1 VENYDSL
8 VCWNVDGGISGDDGV
23 WANLGY
29 KIEIIR
35 KAGGVPATGA
45 PMPKLVFDYE

>member
-1 VENYDSL
+1 VGN
-8 VCWNVDGGISGDDGV
+8 GDDGIWV
-23 WANLGY
+23 DLAA
-29 KIEIIR
+29 KQDKIR